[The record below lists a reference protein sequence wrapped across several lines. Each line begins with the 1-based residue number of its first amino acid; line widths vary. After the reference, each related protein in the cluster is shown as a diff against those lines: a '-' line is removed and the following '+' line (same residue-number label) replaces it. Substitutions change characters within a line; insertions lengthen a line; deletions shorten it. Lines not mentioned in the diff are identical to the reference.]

1 MLSELRVVDLGI
13 IAELT
18 VPIGSGMTAIT
29 GETGAGKTLLV
40 EALQLLLGGR
50 ADATL
55 VREGASEARVDG
67 RFVTA
72 DHDEVVLSRVVPREG
87 RSRAYVDGRP
97 ATATELAELGARLVD
112 LHGQHE
118 QQSLLVPAAQR
129 NLLDTWCGAP
139 ASDARRELATLRARR
154 AALLA
159 ELAAYGG
166 DDRARAR
173 EIDLLRFQLEEIDA
187 AEIADPDEEA
197 RLAAEDLLLGD
208 AENHREA
215 LETARDALGG
225 DAADALAAA
234 AGALVGREPFAHLS
248 DRILS
253 AQAELADLALEL
265 RVEREGVV
273 ADPERLAWVRERRLR
288 LRELRRKYGDTLAD
302 VVAFRLE
309 VAARLADLESHDD
322 RAGAIAA
329 ERAKLA
335 TRQRE
340 VASTLTALRRSG
352 AGPLAAEVTV
362 RLRELALADATF
374 SIRVEPLLSGGSG
387 GSDESGESGGGA
399 GITDDGADAVVF
411 ELAPNPG
418 EPARPL
424 AKAASGGELSRT
436 MLAIRVVLSDA
447 PPTLVFDE
455 VDAGIGGEA
464 GIAIG
469 AALAGLGERHQVLC
483 VTHLAQV
490 AAHAH
495 AQLHVRKQTTG
506 KRTVAAVEVLLD
518 DARVGALSRML
529 GGVDDSAH
537 ARSHALELLEG
548 ARAGRATASR
558 R

>member
-18 VPIGSGMTAIT
+18 VPIGAGLTAIT

-50 ADATL
+50 ADASL
-55 VREGASEARVDG
+55 VREGATEARVDG

-72 DHDEVVLSRVVPREG
+72 DDEVVLSRVVPRDG

-97 ATATELAELGARLVD
+97 ATATELGELGARLVD

-118 QQSLLVPAAQR
+118 QQSLLHPAAQR
-129 NLLDTWCGAP
+129 NLLDAWCGAP
-139 ASDARRELATLRARR
+139 AADARRELAVLRARL
-154 AALLA
+154 AALRS
-159 ELAAYGG
+159 ELEAFGG
-166 DDRARAR
+166 DERARAR

-187 AEIADPDEEA
+187 AEIAGVDEDAE
-197 RLAAEDLLLGD
+197 LAAEDLLLGD
-208 AENHREA
+208 AENHRDA
-215 LETARDALGG
+215 LETAREALGG
-225 DAADALAAA
+225 GAADALAVA
-234 AGALVGREPFAHLS
+234 AGGLAGREPFAELS
-248 DRILS
+248 NRILG
-253 AQAELADLALEL
+253 AQAELAELALEL
-265 RVEREGVV
+265 RIAREGIV
-273 ADPERLAWVRERRLR
+273 ADPERLAWVRDRRLR

-302 VVAFRLE
+302 VMAFRLE
-309 VAARLADLESHDD
+309 AATRLADLESHDE

-329 ERAKLA
+329 ESAEVAVLR
-335 TRQRE
+335 RE
-340 VASTLTALRRSG
+340 VGATLGEVRRAG
-352 AGPLAAEVTV
+352 AGPLAAEVTD
-362 RLRELALADATF
+362 RLRELALPAATF
-374 SIRVEPLLSGGSG
+374 SIRVEPLAF
-387 GSDESGESGGGA
+387 DESVGEH
-399 GITDDGADAVVF
+399 GISDDGADAVVF

-447 PPTLVFDE
+447 PPTLIFDE

-469 AALAGLGERHQVLC
+469 AALAALGERHQVLC

-490 AAHAH
+490 AAQAD

-506 KRTVAAVEVLLD
+506 KRTIAAVEVLLD
-518 DARVGALSRML
+518 NARVGELSRML
-529 GGVDDSAH
+529 GGLGDSAH

-548 ARAGRATASR
+548 ARRRGRAAASR
-558 R
+558 A